1 MRLVVLGPPGA
12 GKGTQ
17 ARNLSKYYKTPHIS
31 TGDIL
36 RAQIEMQ
43 TEIGEEIKHDMKVGN
58 LVKDEIVL
66 RLIMKNIAAGDFVL
80 DGYPRTLCQAEILDY
95 LTGVM
100 GIKLDRVVAVDVS
113 DDVIIERMSG
123 RVSCS
128 RCGEVFHLHYH
139 PPKIR
144 DKCNVCGGG
153 LVQRPDDKAT
163 TVRNRLDIYHKTTSP
178 IIEFYKKKD
187 LVLSVSGIGE
197 IGEITQQMIG
207 ELGDKSKWR

>member
-1 MRLVVLGPPGA
+1 MRIVVLGPPGA

-17 ARNLSKYYKTPHIS
+17 ARNLSKYYKTPHVS

-36 RAQIEMQ
+36 RGQIEKE
-43 TEIGEEIKHDMKVGN
+43 TEIGEEIKHDMKAGN

-66 RLIMKNIAAGDFVL
+66 RLIMKNIAMGDFVL

-95 LTGVM
+95 LTRVM
-100 GIKLDRVVAVDVS
+100 GIGLDRVVSIDVS
-113 DDVIIERMSG
+113 DDVIVERMSG

-139 PPKIR
+139 PPKIK

-153 LVQRPDDKAT
+153 LVQRPDDKAS
-163 TVRNRLDIYHKTTSP
+163 TVRHRLSVYHELTSP
-178 IIEFYKKKD
+178 IKEFYKEKR
-187 LVLSVSGIGE
+187 LLLTVSGIGE
-197 IGEITQQMIG
+197 IGEITDNIIA
-207 ELGDKSKWR
+207 EVGDKSKWR